1 MKRLMIFLA
10 LLAAC
15 DSGGEDNA
23 PVDDAEPRPEVD
35 RGIITRPDAAVDAVV
50 DATPPDMAIV
60 DLGVEG
66 DLGPRTQCNDGLDN
80 DRDGRVDFPDDP
92 DCADGGDDDEAPPM
106 AVAQC
111 ADGLDNDEDGELDL
125 ADSDCNSAVDVSEA
139 GLNPATV
146 CSNGTDDDGDGLI
159 DFPFDP
165 GCFTAG
171 HTSEGNPLTLP
182 QCANQAD
189 DDGNGQADFPNDPG
203 CMGAGDQ
210 SEAPLATLPAC
221 ANGQD
226 DDQSGTTDWPDDL
239 GCDGAGDLTEVSPCG
254 AGAPVIDLNAH
265 LEANAHY
272 DSTLVDA
279 PANLIPSC
287 GSGDL
292 GERVFVYEVEQTLD
306 RLIFNT
312 VHPETLAPVIMY
324 LRDQCGG
331 ADLDCDRGTPDDPGT
346 ALIIEAPPVG
356 ARYFLV
362 VDTGNRNIIGNFRLT
377 VDAVV
382 PPQCRDGVDN
392 DGDDRVDLGDPGCTE
407 TEDADEL
414 DPEVAPVCAND
425 LDDDGDGLADWP
437 ADPDCAAAGG
447 DLEAPPCGLDI
458 PFLRVGAEGGDFP
471 LPAVDGAGQAQGRCE
486 AGLGAETV
494 IVLTLSE
501 PSDVEFQVLTA
512 QGAPLQVALHARTDC
527 QDSNT
532 EVGCRRGAASMEPLR
547 MAELGRG
554 TYFLFAEQGA
564 GRPNGGIIARV
575 VVRSAVTACND
586 EIDNDQDGLIDLA
599 DPGCE
604 RGRDENE
611 RDPAAPPQC
620 ADGIDNDRNG
630 QIDWPNDDGCVA
642 AGDPEETPPCRGQ
655 FFGDVC
661 VVHVSEPCVG
671 GSSQSYC
678 QMNGGLVIT
687 FAEFQAIVMAGWM
700 RRDGNYHTV
709 AVSEY
714 NQCPGDGFGNVG
726 IPGWGQFNLFQC
738 GENVNYC
745 NRAIICV
752 TR

>member
-1 MKRLMIFLA
+1 MLLGI
-10 LLAAC
+10 LLAGC
-15 DSGGEDNA
+15 DSGDGGGA
-23 PVDDAEPRPEVD
+23 PAEDAEV
-35 RGIITRPDAAVDAVV
+35 RPDMERRIADMAVVDAVV
-50 DATPPDMAIV
+50 DAAIDAAPDMATI
-60 DLGVEG
+60 DAGPLG

-146 CSNGTDDDGDGLI
+146 CSNRTDDDGDGLI

-189 DDGNGQADFPNDPG
+189 DDGNGLADFPNDPG

-447 DLEAPPCGLDI
+447 DAESPPCGLDI
-458 PFLRVGAEGGDFP
+458 PFLRVGQEGGDFP
-471 LPAVDGAGQAQGRCE
+471 LPALNGGGQAQGRCE

-494 IVLTLSE
+494 VVLTLTD
-501 PSDVEFQVLTA
+501 PSDVDFQVLGA
-512 QGAPLQVALHARTDC
+512 NGAPLQVVLHARTACEDPM
-527 QDSNT
+527 S
-532 EVGCRRGAASMEPLR
+532 EFACRRGAASMQPLR
-547 MAELGRG
+547 LTELDRG
-554 TYFLFAEQGA
+554 TYFLFAEQGIVA
-564 GRPNGGIIARV
+564 PAGGIVVRV
-575 VVRSAVTACND
+575 VTTSAIAACND
-586 EIDNDQDGLIDLA
+586 LADNDQDGLVDLA

-604 RGRDENE
+604 RGRDDSE
-611 RDPAAPPQC
+611 RDPAARAQC
-620 ADGIDNDRNG
+620 IDGIDNDGNG
-630 QIDWPNDDGCVA
+630 QTDWPNDEGCAA
-642 AGDPEETPPCRGQ
+642 AGDLEEAPLGVPL
-655 FFGDVC
+655 
-661 VVHVSEPCVG
+661 
-671 GSSQSYC
+671 
-678 QMNGGLVIT
+678 GL
-687 FAEFQAIVMAGWM
+687 E
-700 RRDGNYHTV
+700 R
-709 AVSEY
+709 
-714 NQCPGDGFGNVG
+714 GFGHHGGCDTWNACG
-726 IPGWGQFNLFQC
+726 NAQTCANAACRLNGHGDAIEWQEGLCQELARMIPNFRCALFAQLPNNLDANWPN
-738 GENVNYC
+738 GC
-745 NRAIICV
+745 NIPVAYDILCAPR
-752 TR
+752 